1 MKLLTVIS
9 HGIKQPVWQFSAG
22 LLLILT
28 TAVLCITML
37 IPATE
42 HLARLD
48 DQLARLHDSGQNHL
62 TAITASAN
70 SDEFYRVLPTQASLP
85 VLLQKIFD
93 AANESGVTLSS
104 GQFKLTPQ
112 TEGRFSTYMVALT
125 ASASYADIRR
135 FVNRVLETNQT
146 AALQTI
152 DFSRSQSNGSKI
164 ESKVHFT
171 LYLRGPET

>member
-9 HGIKQPVWQFSAG
+9 YRIKQPIWQFIAG

-28 TAVLCITML
+28 TVMLCITML

-42 HLARLD
+42 HLAGLD

-62 TAITASAN
+62 TAITASAD
-70 SDEFYRVLPTQASLP
+70 SDEFYRVLPRQESLS

-112 TEGRFSTYMVALT
+112 AEGGFSTYLVALT

-152 DFSRSQSNGSKI
+152 DFSRSPSTDSKV